1 MKQNPTRTHLYE
13 QVARIGK
20 ALSSSKRLEI
30 IELLAQ
36 GEQTVDVLA
45 QRCGTDIRL
54 ASAHLR
60 ALREARLV
68 ESSREGK
75 FIRYRL
81 SGPDI
86 AQLWLTLRGTAEEHL
101 VELRVALEQMAT
113 QPDALLSESRES
125 LLAKAR
131 SGELVVIDV
140 RPGDE
145 FAAGH
150 LPHAR
155 SMPLEE
161 LEQRI
166 ADLPPGKEIVAY
178 CRGPFCLMSD
188 EAVRLL
194 RARGFSASKISDGV
208 TEWSTN
214 GMPLDR

>member
-1 MKQNPTRTHLYE
+1 
-13 QVARIGK
+13 
-20 ALSSSKRLEI
+20 
-30 IELLAQ
+30 
-36 GEQTVDVLA
+36 
-45 QRCGTDIRL
+45 
-54 ASAHLR
+54 
-60 ALREARLV
+60 
-68 ESSREGK
+68 
-75 FIRYRL
+75 
-81 SGPDI
+81 
-86 AQLWLTLRGTAEEHL
+86 
-101 VELRVALEQMAT
+101 
-113 QPDALLSESRES
+113 
-125 LLAKAR
+125 
-131 SGELVVIDV
+131 LVVIDV

-166 ADLPPGKEIVAY
+166 ADLPPGKKIVAY